1 MKTVNIVRC
10 MNQFRISRIT
20 LNKMLKYFFFY
31 IIKKNCDRDYFY
43 DRVVALKAGFAKSG
57 K

>member
-10 MNQFRISRIT
+10 MNQFGISSIT
-20 LNKMLKYFFFY
+20 LKKMLKYFFFLY
-31 IIKKNCDRDYFY
+31 HKKNCDRDYFY